1 MHFSANVFTIMQRH
15 TLRRRD
21 YLKKVASL
29 HTHSSINQQPK
40 PWSKELPTL
49 VSVRDREESQL
60 NSSESYELKKLTECI
75 REMFSKQGKECII
88 NWGGQ
93 SSWLAEAKAEKRPPI
108 DCDFSSIQSCSKNE
122 LRLESKLREKWSNDA
137 EENYG
142 LGSLRRKY

>member
-60 NSSESYELKKLTECI
+60 NSSESY
-75 REMFSKQGKECII
+75 
-88 NWGGQ
+88 
-93 SSWLAEAKAEKRPPI
+93 
-108 DCDFSSIQSCSKNE
+108 
-122 LRLESKLREKWSNDA
+122 
-137 EENYG
+137 
-142 LGSLRRKY
+142 